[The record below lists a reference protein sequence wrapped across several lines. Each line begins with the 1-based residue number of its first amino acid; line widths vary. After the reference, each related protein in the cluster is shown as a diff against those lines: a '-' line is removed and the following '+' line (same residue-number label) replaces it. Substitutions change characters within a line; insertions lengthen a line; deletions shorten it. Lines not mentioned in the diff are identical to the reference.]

1 MDKLR
6 NKFARKYNER
16 ATEEIPTIVVDSPP
30 EEINLP
36 YIDQTPLASG
46 EDTSAPSTSGI
57 SSANG
62 KYGMPSKENNKEDD
76 DKESNQESNPQSA
89 NGDVSKD
96 GTSVPSSAGA
106 RRPSLRRNSV
116 SLPNLEDLELQVL
129 RDQHQRRIREVNFVR
144 YFIIHCVHFGSLTL
158 RISETV

>member
-6 NKFARKYNER
+6 NKFTKKYNER
-16 ATEEIPTIVVDSPP
+16 ELEEIPTIVVDSPP

-36 YIDQTPLASG
+36 YIDQTPPASG
-46 EDTSAPSTSGI
+46 EDTSTPSTSGI

-62 KYGMPSKENNKEDD
+62 KNGAPYKENSKADD
-76 DKESNQESNPQSA
+76 DKGSSQESKPQSA
-89 NGDVSKD
+89 NGNVSKD
-96 GTSVPSSAGA
+96 DTGA

-129 RDQHQRRIREVNFVR
+129 RDQHQRRIREVNFII
-144 YFIIHCVHFGSLTL
+144 YFIV
-158 RISETV
+158 